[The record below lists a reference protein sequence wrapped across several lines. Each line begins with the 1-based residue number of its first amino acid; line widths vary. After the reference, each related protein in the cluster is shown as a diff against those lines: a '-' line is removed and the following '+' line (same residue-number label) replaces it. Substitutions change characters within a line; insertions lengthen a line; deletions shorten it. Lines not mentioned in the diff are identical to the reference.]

1 MRKIFFDK
9 ITLGSAHSLKMGNT
23 PEKADMIIIGAGKP
37 DIDHTSL
44 GLFEVATPNFNTF
57 YPGVTREDLAPK
69 EGDFILPIFRALSEV
84 IVHKKVN
91 PIDFSANSVL
101 RDSMSKLLGQ
111 TVYPNHEPVVGNEV
125 GVVSKVEW
133 QKSYTTSNGIVI
145 PAGIN
150 AQFKIDAKANPKI
163 ARNIMMDPPAI
174 HSNSVTVSF
183 GWEQSHPKMEL
194 NEFWGKLGTFG
205 ADGQLIRRVVTE
217 VKNYHETSLVA
228 HGADPF
234 AQKVDDK
241 GKIVNPEYANNI
253 YSLAA
258 TGESKPKNYFFSYKD
273 EVVSLTEAP
282 STPQTL
288 ILNNS
293 ENMKDL
299 IAQLAAKFKKPEAE
313 ITEAFITQLI
323 TDGETATANLATAT
337 ANLATANKA
346 TNDKTAELAAMVVLK
361 DAEVAKVTSLTS
373 ELAIHKPISVDATT
387 KLLEE
392 VKRVYTS
399 LKGDKADAEVLSS
412 FDKSTNTQ
420 LSALLKDYSA
430 ELESKFPASCTD
442 CGSHNVSRATAKPAG
457 TPPAG
462 GRDIKSF
469 ESINDE
475 IRKEAKKGYIFEGTK

>member
-1 MRKIFFDK
+1 MGKIFFDK

-23 PEKADMIIIGAGKP
+23 PEKLNMVIIGASTP
-37 DIDHTSL
+37 DIEIKSL

-57 YPGVTREDLAPK
+57 YPGVTSEDLAPK

-84 IVHKKVN
+84 IVHKKSN
-91 PIDFSANSVL
+91 PIDFSANSAL
-101 RDSMSKLLGQ
+101 KDSMSKLLGQ

-183 GWEQSHPKMEL
+183 GWEQSHPKMDL
-194 NEFWGKLGTFG
+194 NEFMSNIGKY
-205 ADGQLIRRVVTE
+205 ASDGQLVRRVVTE

-234 AQKVDDK
+234 AQKVNDK
-241 GKIVNPEYANNI
+241 GTIVNPEYANNI

-258 TGESKPKNYFFSYKD
+258 LGESKPKNYFFSYKD
-273 EVVSLTEAP
+273 EVVSLTETPP
-282 STPQTL
+282 STPPTL

-293 ENMKDL
+293 EIMKEL
-299 IAQLAAKFKKPEAE
+299 IAKLAAKYKKPEAD
-313 ITEAFITQLI
+313 ITEAFIQEILTA
-323 TDGETATANLATAT
+323 GETAVENLA
-337 ANLATANKA
+337 LATKA
-346 TNDKTAELAAMVVLK
+346 TEDKVAELAAMVILK
-361 DAEVAKVTSLTS
+361 DAEVAKVTGLTA
-373 ELAIHKPISVDATT
+373 ELAIHKPISTEATT
-387 KLLEE
+387 KLLDE
-392 VKRVYTS
+392 VKRVYTT
-399 LKGDKADAEVLSS
+399 LKADKADAEVLSS
-412 FDKSTNTQ
+412 FDKSTNAQ
-420 LSALLKDYSA
+420 LAAFLKDYTA
-430 ELESKFPASCTD
+430 ELETKYPVSCAD
-442 CGSHNVSRATAKPAG
+442 CGGNNVSRATAKPAG

-462 GRDIKSF
+462 KETKSF

-475 IRKEAKKGYIFEGTK
+475 IRKESKKGYIFEGTK

>member
-1 MRKIFFDK
+1 MPKTFFDK

-23 PEKADMIIIGAGKP
+23 PEKLNMVIIGAGKP

-57 YPGVTREDLAPK
+57 YPGVTSEDLAPK
-69 EGDFILPIFRALSEV
+69 DGDFILPIFRALSEV

-91 PIDFSANSVL
+91 PIDFSMNSVL

-183 GWEQSHPKMEL
+183 AWEQSHPTMEL

-205 ADGQLIRRVVTE
+205 SDGQLIRRIVNE

-258 TGESKPKNYFFSYKD
+258 TGESKPKHYFFSYKD

-288 ILNNS
+288 TLNNP

-299 IAQLAAKFKKPEAE
+299 IAQLAAKYKKPEAE
-313 ITEAFITQLI
+313 ITEKFIADALI
-323 TDGETATANLATAT
+323 AGETAVT
-337 ANLATANKA
+337 NLATANQA
-346 TNDKTAELAAMVVLK
+346 TQDKVAELAAMVVLK
-361 DAEVAKVTSLTS
+361 DAEIAKVTNLTA
-373 ELAIHKPISVDATT
+373 ELAIHKPLSAEYTT
-387 KLLEE
+387 KLIEE

-399 LKGDKADAEVLSS
+399 LKADKADAEVLSS
-412 FDKSTNTQ
+412 FDKSTHAQ
-420 LSALLKDYSA
+420 LSAFLKDYTA
-430 ELESKFPASCTD
+430 ELEEKFPASCSD
-442 CGSHNVSRATAKPAG
+442 CGGHNISRATAKPAG
-457 TPPAG
+457 TPAPG
-462 GRDIKSF
+462 KDIKSF

-475 IRKEAKKGYIFEGTK
+475 IRKEAKRGYIFEGTK